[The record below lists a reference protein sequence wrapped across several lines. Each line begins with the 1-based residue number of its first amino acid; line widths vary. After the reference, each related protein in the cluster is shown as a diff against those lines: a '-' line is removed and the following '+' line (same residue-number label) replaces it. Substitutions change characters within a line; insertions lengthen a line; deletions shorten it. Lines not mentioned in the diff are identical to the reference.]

1 MRKTLEV
8 IGLGGLVV
16 MFWITYS
23 AFNGPNPLPDRIPTH
38 FDAAGDPNGWGS
50 PSTLWLLPVLG
61 ACLYLFITV
70 VSQFPASF
78 RYSVQVTE
86 ANRARVQEV
95 TLDLLAWIKAEL
107 VGLFAV
113 LQWWMIQAARSSQ
126 GRISPW
132 LVPGFLVVVFAT
144 AGWHVVAIF
153 QAAKSGGNSSAT

>member
-1 MRKTLEV
+1 MRRTLEA
-8 IGLGGLVV
+8 IGLGGLAVL
-16 MFWITYS
+16 FWITYS

-50 PSTLWLLPVLG
+50 PNMLWLLPVIG
-61 ACLYLFITV
+61 ASLYLVITV
-70 VSQFPASF
+70 ISQFPTSF

-86 ANRARVQEV
+86 TNRARLQQI
-95 TLDLLAWIKAEL
+95 TLSMLAWLKAEL

-132 LVPGFLVVVFAT
+132 LMPGFLVVVFTT
-144 AGWHVVAIF
+144 AGWHVVALF
-153 QAAKSGGNSSAT
+153 QAAKSSADSSAT